1 MNTICNKIRAMGIV
15 DAPVGASVQE
25 VISGRG
31 PEGTIN
37 FNTSSERIILC

>member
-31 PEGTIN
+31 PVGTIN
-37 FNTSSERIILC
+37 FYN